1 MTRSAITI
9 EQFNQLATDALPFFH
24 LMKFRVDDLE
34 RDKALLR
41 AVCDESALRPGGTVA
56 GPVMMGLAD
65 AAFYAV
71 VLANIGLVS
80 LAVTTNLSINFL
92 RKPGPGD
99 VFCQASLLKLG
110 KRLAVCE
117 GTIFSTDLGIEKPVA
132 HVTGTYSIPP
142 LSDNDKN
149 SG

>member
-1 MTRSAITI
+1 MSNSAVSI
-9 EQFNQLATDALPFFH
+9 EQFNALADEQLPFFH
-24 LMKFRVDDLE
+24 MMNFRIDKLE
-34 RDKALLR
+34 RDQAVLR
-41 AVCDESALRPGGTVA
+41 VVCDATTLRPGGTVA

-99 VFCQASLLKLG
+99 VLCRASLLKLG

-117 GTIFSTDLGIEKPVA
+117 GTLYSSDLGVDKPVA

-142 LSDNDKN
+142 AAQSAEN
-149 SG
+149 

>member
-1 MTRSAITI
+1 MSAITT
-9 EQFNQLATDALPFFH
+9 EEFNRLAIDHLPF
-24 LMKFRVDDLE
+24 MDLLNVE
-34 RDKALLR
+34 LVSIEKDIVILR
-41 AVCDESALRPGGTVA
+41 ANCDEKSLRPGGTVA

-65 AAFYAV
+65 SAFYAV
-71 VLANIGLVS
+71 VLANIGMVS

-99 VFCQASLLKLG
+99 VYCRATPLKLG

-117 GTIFSTDLGIEKPVA
+117 GIIYTEELGSDKPVA

-142 LSDNDKN
+142 S
-149 SG
+149 